1 MKSNNNPI
9 SFPVDSS
16 PIGVYIHIPFC
27 LSRCDYCG
35 FVSYPSDPN
44 LESRYLKAVT
54 EEISGSDI
62 LPIQELEEEP
72 RDLDT
77 IYIGGGT
84 PSVLSPQSLNQ
95 LVASI
100 SKKFN
105 LVHPVEIT
113 IEVNP
118 GIYREEEFFL
128 CREIGI
134 NRISIGAQSLNDQ
147 ELKAM
152 GRRHSVDDF
161 LRTFHAVRSA
171 GFDNVSVDLLAG
183 YPGQTLKSV
192 MNSLKGIIELE
203 PEHISVYLLE
213 VKGGS
218 KLEKSVT
225 SRDVELLDDDLIADM
240 YEAICQK
247 LGSVGFQQYEI
258 SNFSKQGM
266 ESKHNLKYWTD
277 QVFLGFGAAA
287 HGMTGRTRYANTETL
302 QSYIEGIS
310 SKRPITNSMEDLD
323 PVTRLKDAL
332 IMGLRLNKGVDLA
345 LMGSQYGFDACLFV
359 KETLCGLENLDL
371 FVIERDCVKLTD
383 RGRLLSNI
391 IFSRFV

>member
-1 MKSNNNPI
+1 MKLNNDPI
-9 SFPVDSS
+9 SFPDNSS
-16 PIGVYIHIPFC
+16 PIGAYIHIPFC
-27 LSRCDYCG
+27 LGRCAYCG
-35 FVSYPSDPN
+35 FVSYPPDSN

-54 EEISGSDI
+54 EETSGFDVLS
-62 LPIQELEEEP
+62 IQELEEAP

-95 LVASI
+95 LIGAI

-105 LVHPVEIT
+105 LTPPVEIT

-118 GIYREEEFFL
+118 GTYCEEEFVL

-134 NRISIGAQSLNDQ
+134 NRISIGAQSLDDQ

-161 LRTFHAVRSA
+161 LKTFHAVRSA
-171 GFDNVSVDLLAG
+171 GCANVSVDLMAG

-213 VKGGS
+213 VKRGS
-218 KLEKSVT
+218 TLEKNVR
-225 SRDVELLDDDLIADM
+225 SRQVELLDDDLVADM
-240 YEAICQK
+240 YEAICQE
-247 LGSVGFQQYEI
+247 LGSMGFEQYEI

-266 ESKHNLKYWTD
+266 QSKHNLKYWMD
-277 QVFLGFGAAA
+277 QVFLGFGVAA
-287 HGMTGRTRYANTETL
+287 HGMTGRTRYANTDGL
-302 QSYIEGIS
+302 QKYIGGIS
-310 SKRPITNSMEDLD
+310 AKRSIRTSMQDLD

-345 LMGSQYGFDACLFV
+345 LMGSRYGFDASLFV

-371 FVIERDCVKLTD
+371 FVIERDCIKLTD